1 MKHILNQLNPS
12 QREAVVHTKGPCM
25 VIAGAGS
32 GKTRVLTYRIAY
44 LMEAE
49 NVDPFNILALTF
61 TNKAAREMKHRVG
74 SVVGN
79 SESQNLWMG
88 TFHSVFSRILRAEGS
103 KLGYPSNFTIYDTE
117 DAKKLIS
124 SIVKEKNL
132 DKDIYKAKSLQG
144 RISGLKNNLITP
156 KMYDRFPE
164 LREQDETAK
173 TPLFKEIYATYC
185 ERCFKAGAM
194 DFDDLLLKTNELL
207 ATFPDVL
214 AKYQDRFRHIMVDEY
229 QDTNHS
235 QYIIVKALASRFEN
249 ICVVGDD
256 AQSIYAFRGANIR
269 NILNF
274 QKDYPDAK
282 VFKLEQNYR
291 STKNIVNA
299 ANSLISKN
307 KHQLDKEV
315 WTDNTLGEK
324 IIVHK
329 SLNEGQEAQFITER
343 IVDHQLNDNI
353 SYNDAAILYRTNAQ
367 TRALEE
373 ALRKKGIP
381 YRIYGGLSFYQ
392 RKEIKDLLAYLRL
405 AINPSDEEAFKR
417 IINFPARGIGTTTL
431 DRMANLANVHG
442 KSLWEI
448 ASEANQYSDS
458 FNKGTATKISNFIL
472 KVKNYREMIN
482 RGAPANEVAE
492 EVGKNSGL
500 LPELAKDK
508 TPEGVSRYENI
519 QELLSSIEEFV
530 ATQKELEDGN
540 PSLENFLSDV
550 ALITDADTQANENEP
565 AISLM
570 TIHQAK
576 GLEFPYVFI
585 AGMEENLFPN
595 IMTLTSRVDLEEE
608 RRLFY
613 VALTRAERKLHLTY
627 CHTRYRWGKLN
638 HNEPSRFIDEIDD
651 AYVHFDVPDFHPYDE
666 PKIFGAPNS
675 FQTNSNSSTNKR
687 SMSESKSK
695 ASKKNENETT
705 GGAYAPNRKNLRPLT
720 SSEPAA
726 EKNNDRVMELKENS
740 RVIHDK
746 FGRGVV
752 ISVTGEGSN
761 AKATIRFEK
770 AGEKTLLMKFARLRK
785 LA

>member
-1 MKHILNQLNPS
+1 MRHILSKLNPA
-12 QREAVVHTKGPCM
+12 QREAVVHTQGPSM
-25 VIAGAGS
+25 IIAGAGS

-74 SVVGN
+74 TVVGN

-88 TFHSVFSRILRAEGS
+88 TFHSVFARILRAEAS
-103 KLGYPSNFTIYDTE
+103 KIGYPPNFTIYDTE

-132 DKDIYKAKSLQG
+132 DKDVYKAKTIQG

-164 LREQDETAK
+164 LHEQDVTAK
-173 TPLFKEIYATYC
+173 TPLFKEIYETYC
-185 ERCFKAGAM
+185 ERCFRAGAM

-207 ATFPDVL
+207 ATYPDVL
-214 AKYQDRFRHIMVDEY
+214 AKYQDRFRYIMVDEY

-291 STKNIVNA
+291 STKNIVSA

-307 KHQLDKEV
+307 KHQLEKDV
-315 WTDNTLGEK
+315 WTSNDSGEK

-329 SLNEGQEAQFITER
+329 SLNEGQEAQYITER
-343 IVDHQLNDNI
+343 IIDHQHNDNI
-353 SYNDAAILYRTNAQ
+353 SYNNAAILYRTNAQ

-405 AINPSDEEAFKR
+405 AINPSDEEAFRR
-417 IINFPARGIGTTTL
+417 IINYPARGIGTTTL
-431 DRMANLANVHG
+431 DRMVNLANTHE

-448 ASEANQYSDS
+448 ASTIQNYSDT

-472 KVKNYREMIN
+472 KVNNYRGMIK
-482 RGAPANEVAE
+482 RGEDAHVIAE

-530 ATQKELEDGN
+530 ATQKELEDGDT
-540 PSLENFLSDV
+540 SLENFLSDV
-550 ALITDADTQANENEP
+550 ALITDADTQANEDEP
-565 AISLM
+565 AVSLM

-576 GLEFPYVFI
+576 GLEFPIVFI

-613 VALTRAERKLHLTY
+613 VALTRAEKLLYLTY

-638 HNEPSRFIDEIDD
+638 YNEPSRFIDEIDD
-651 AYVHFDVPDFHPYDE
+651 AYVNFDIPDFHPYEE
-666 PKIFGAPNS
+666 PKMFGAPKPFNN
-675 FQTNSNSSTNKR
+675 QKSTSYTKNR
-687 SMSESKSK
+687 SMTDNKPKQAS
-695 ASKKNENETT
+695 ASKESETT
-705 GGAYAPNRKNLRPLT
+705 GGAYAPNRKNLRPLSK
-720 SSEPAA
+720 SSA
-726 EKNNDRVMELKENS
+726 EGDKKVVDLVEGS

-752 ISVTGEGSN
+752 LNVDGEGNN
-761 AKATIRFEK
+761 AKVTIRFEK

-785 LA
+785 MG